1 MDYGIQGI
9 AISVGAPDMNAIAER
24 FIGSVRRDAL
34 DHFLIM
40 SRNQLKAILTE
51 YIEYYNSKRPHQGL
65 EQHVPQN
72 YSPQD
77 VGEIEREPVLSGLH
91 HHYFRKAA

>member
-1 MDYGIQGI
+1 LNV

-24 FIGSVRRDAL
+24 FIGSVRREAL
-34 DHFLIM
+34 DHFIIID
-40 SRNQLKAILTE
+40 RNQLKTILKE
-51 YIEYYNSKRPHQGL
+51 YIGYYNSQRPHQGL

-72 YSPQD
+72 YSPQKEGKI
-77 VGEIEREPVLSGLH
+77 VKLPVLSGLH